1 MTKTESKIR
10 ELVPILQEL
19 STGCKYRYRCTG
31 EVEYWY
37 GRRHRLNSN
46 PRKKASNATAVK
58 RVRVT
63 DRDKEWRE
71 YTVGETGKFY
81 HPINEWFG
89 RLACVR
95 KYGDGKDEIQ
105 YVEMEIIGHPIQLH
119 HVLQAISGDG
129 KLADDG
135 VVINA
140 GGDMV
145 VLKNENGDVT
155 TTSEIVTWDLT
166 KNFHDQTAE
175 VQMFISYLLE

>member
-1 MTKTESKIR
+1 MTKTEQKIR
-10 ELVPILQEL
+10 ELVPSLTEL
-19 STGCKYRYRCTG
+19 TFGAKYRYKCTG

-37 GRRHRLNSN
+37 GTRFD
-46 PRKKASNATAVK
+46 RKKAKEEYAKKSVFIAPK
-58 RVRVT
+58 EFEWYERVYTGQDFDTYMLKDWNGRKAKV
-63 DRDKEWRE
+63 DRW
-71 YTVGETGKFY
+71 GNGK
-81 HPINEWFG
+81 IK
-89 RLACVR
+89 VR
-95 KYGDGKDEIQ
+95 YLDFE
-105 YVEMEIIGHPIQLH
+105 VIGIPIQLH

-129 KLADDG
+129 KLADEG

-175 VQMFISYLLE
+175 VQMFISHLLE